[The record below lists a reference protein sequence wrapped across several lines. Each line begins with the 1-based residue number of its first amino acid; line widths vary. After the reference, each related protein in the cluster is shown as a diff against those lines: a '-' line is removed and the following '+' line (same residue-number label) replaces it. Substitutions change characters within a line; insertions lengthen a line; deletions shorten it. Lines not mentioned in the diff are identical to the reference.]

1 MDLALLKE
9 DTMNKATVSIM
20 AGTLVLAT
28 AALTGPAAATK
39 YGTVLAGCT
48 ARGAECTTVSSSG
61 GMKFC
66 FDNSQA
72 GQGTQCV
79 QCPGDLMQNKDCTVA
94 LTGGRKGT
102 TIDRVM
108 KAPARKAM
116 Q

>member
-1 MDLALLKE
+1 MRKTIM
-9 DTMNKATVSIM
+9 TMMAT
-20 AGTLVLAT
+20 TLVLAT

-39 YGTVLAGCT
+39 YNTVAGGCV
-48 ARGAECTTVSSSG
+48 ARGAECTTLSSDG

-66 FDNSQA
+66 FDNSKA

-79 QCPGDLMQNKDCTVA
+79 HCPGDLTQNKDCTMA

-102 TIDRVM
+102 TIERVM
-108 KAPARKAM
+108 KAPARKAV